1 TGHAVAQAL
10 PGIPD
15 DHVVLVL
22 CGDVPLVRPET
33 LEPLV
38 ASASQ
43 GRLALLTVEVP
54 DPTGYGRVL
63 RDSSGAVKR
72 IVEQADASDEE
83 RRVREVTTGLIAAG
97 AAALKRWFGRV
108 RNDNAQGE
116 YYLTDVI
123 ALAIAAGVAVD
134 ALRAAAPL
142 DVHGIPDRAQLA

>member
-1 TGHAVAQAL
+1 MNSALPKVLQPLAGRPMLAHVLAAARALRPAAIHVVHGHGGDAVQAAFPDPDLTWCRQEPQLGTGHAVAQAL

-54 DPTGYGRVL
+54 APTGYGRVP
-63 RDSSGAVKR
+63 RASSGAATR
-72 IVEQADASDEE
+72 I
-83 RRVREVTTGLIAAG
+83 RE
-97 AAALKRWFGRV
+97 
-108 RNDNAQGE
+108 
-116 YYLTDVI
+116 
-123 ALAIAAGVAVD
+123 
-134 ALRAAAPL
+134 
-142 DVHGIPDRAQLA
+142 